1 MATAAQTA
9 AAPPPGA
16 RKILAGPR
24 LKRLRRE
31 RGLTQARMA
40 DELAVSPSYLN
51 LMERN
56 QRPITV
62 PVLARLTDRYGIDPR
77 EFMEDRAD
85 AAVVDLEQ
93 VLADPLFRDAP
104 VGRAELHDAAEYAPS
119 LIAAMQRLYRAY
131 ASARETA
138 EARLIASAGR
148 QSDRA
153 DGTPGEGSP
162 GEGSPG
168 DSPLERVRAILHDNR
183 NHFAELDDLAESFAS
198 DLALE
203 GPEPFHVMA
212 ERLRARHGI
221 RVRLLPVDVMG
232 ERLRHYDLH
241 RRQLLISELMDGPG
255 RTFQVGYQLAISEHG
270 GLVNAI
276 CARLEPADD
285 TARRLLRVTLANYF
299 AGAVMMPYSRVREA
313 AEATGYDL
321 EVLAARFGASFEQV
335 AHRLTTLSR
344 PTARGVPFFLMRV
357 DIAGNV
363 SKRFSAGRFPFAQA
377 GGTCGL
383 WNVHATFAEPGRI
396 LADVVELPDGAQWF
410 SVARTVR
417 RAVNPYGSVA
427 PRFAIALGCELKYAH
442 RLVYSRRFDLK
453 TPDATP
459 IGIGCRLCDRPHC
472 PQRAAPP
479 ALHSLDIDETSR
491 TLSPFAFKE
500 G

>member
-1 MATAAQTA
+1 MVGLASGQ
-9 AAPPPGA
+9 

-31 RGLTQARMA
+31 RGLTQASMA
-40 DELAVSPSYLN
+40 AELAVSPSYLN

-62 PVLARLTDRYGIDPR
+62 PMLVRLTDVYGIDPR

-85 AAVVDLEQ
+85 AAVKAIEQ
-93 VLADPLFRDAP
+93 VLADTLFRDAP
-104 VGRAELHDAAEYAPS
+104 VSRVELHDAAEYAPS

-131 ASARETA
+131 TAAQETS
-138 EARLIASAGR
+138 EARLLATA
-148 QSDRA
+148 RA
-153 DGTPGEGSP
+153 DRVDSL
-162 GEGSPG
+162 PG
-168 DSPLERVRAILHDNR
+168 DDPVERVRTILHDHR
-183 NHFAELDDLAESFAS
+183 NYFPELDELAEAFAS

-203 GPEPFHVMA
+203 GSDPFHTMA

-241 RRQLLISELMDGPG
+241 RRQLLISELMDLPG

-270 GLVNAI
+270 QLVNAI
-276 CARLEPADD
+276 CAKLEANDD

-299 AGAVMMPYSRVREA
+299 AGAVMMPYTRFHEA

-321 EVLAARFGASFEQV
+321 EILAARFGASFEQV
-335 AHRLTTLSR
+335 AHRLTTLGR
-344 PTARGVPFFLMRV
+344 PTARGIPFFLLRV

-363 SKRFSAGRFPFAQA
+363 SKRFSAARFPFAQA

-383 WNVHATFAEPGRI
+383 WNIHATFAEPGRVLTQVI
-396 LADVVELPDGAQWF
+396 ELADGVRWF
-410 SVARTVR
+410 SIARTVR
-417 RAVNPYGSVA
+417 RAMNPHGSIA
-427 PRFAIALGCELKYAH
+427 PRFAIALGCEVKFAQ
-442 RLVYSRRFDLK
+442 RLVYARRLDLA
-453 TPDATP
+453 TPDVTP
-459 IGIGCRLCDRPHC
+459 VGITCRLCDRPNC

-479 ALHSLDIDETSR
+479 ALRPLDIDEMSR
-491 TLSPFAFKE
+491 NVSPFAFRDA
-500 G
+500 